1 MNTDMIFKHIIR
13 KIVLF
18 LLCSVIYCGIEIVY
32 RGWTHWSMALLSGI
46 LGVLCIDTPNNIFG
60 YDLDYSLQVLA
71 STIICTIGEGITG
84 LVVNVKMGLNVWDYS
99 TLPFTFFW
107 GQCNLFFVFA
117 WALIIGLF
125 GIFFCDAYWYYICK
139 DNEQP
144 YYKIFGKEFLRMPLR
159 K

>member
-1 MNTDMIFKHIIR
+1 MIFKHIIR

>member
-71 STIICTIGEGITG
+71 STIICTLGEGITG